1 MIKLSSPKE
10 SICFN
15 FENEDQKRFFDKAKK
30 CDIIK
35 NNNSVFLRKILSVK
49 NQSLLS
55 ETLKQSKSQIFNHVN
70 VSSYE
75 NKNLNINKSSSNL
88 TLIPNKID
96 ESFNPIL
103 SPRICLDDINFNNSF
118 KIKIS
123 PKKVFSPKIVVNKN
137 KNLRINILKEKE
149 KENDINKENIKEF
162 PLYTE
167 TIISEKD
174 NTIFDIQKN
183 LGQKIKDKYSLNTI
197 NTDCNIIPEISFS
210 NLYTKNYI
218 RKPVVIKFKNGFNCS
233 NIKNQNNNEDK
244 KDLSQEENKENI
256 HNNNQVLKKVKT
268 ETKIKPYNFYRKSNV
283 QPELYRSF
291 EDLERKS
298 LEITKRKKKSNPI
311 CTITSFKKENNLM
324 ELKES
329 LENYRLKTKYNLKRK
344 RRKKA
349 KIFNNSNNN
358 SNSIKSEIVKIK
370 NNNINSKLNN
380 YQNNKIEDYNS
391 FIKKDLNNNENS
403 RWHRQKS
410 MQFNNINLSDIN
422 ENKIKIKKNK
432 KSNLIPKMKS
442 EELLINNPNY
452 ENIKKKS
459 IKINFIEENKTEN
472 IYNITLNTND
482 VNEAFN
488 RFHISLNHAQDFNY
502 KNYIIR
508 QKYGKKHTIYEN
520 NKYQEKET
528 KNKKK
533 KEINKNSLIN
543 KKFIEDNKTN
553 ENIDELIYY
562 QSHSLLPPNKNEK
575 QIKVNKKNINGK
587 RPININSCQQNI
599 NSMLDLEDKI
609 NKEINIHLNIING
622 IEIISGFISSHQK
635 KLLKEKFFLFLNY
648 CNQIRMVNNTTL
660 ISNMSQLSDLK
671 YIKKIVQK
679 RGNNHSSKRI
689 FRNKSFNAEKQK
701 ILLLKRKEFGFF
713 EKYENCLDF
722 INKLRLFLIK
732 YSTNKKNL

>member
-49 NQSLLS
+49 NQTLLN
-55 ETLKQSKSQIFNHVN
+55 ETLKQSKSQIFNHIN
-70 VSSYE
+70 TSTYD
-75 NKNLNINKSSSNL
+75 NKNANINNSSSNL
-88 TLIPNKID
+88 TKID
-96 ESFNPIL
+96 DSFNPIL
-103 SPRICLDDINFNNSF
+103 SPRICLDDIMFNNSF
-118 KIKIS
+118 KIDIS

-137 KNLRINILKEKE
+137 KNLRLNIQKE
-149 KENDINKENIKEF
+149 KENDKNEENIKEI

-167 TIISEKD
+167 TIVSEKD
-174 NTIFDIQKN
+174 NTILDIQNN
-183 LGQKIKDKYSLNTI
+183 LGQKVKYKYSLNTI
-197 NTDCNIIPEISFS
+197 NTDCNINPEISFS

-233 NIKNQNNNEDK
+233 NIKNKNSITEK

-256 HNNNQVLKKVKT
+256 PNNNQILKKVKT
-268 ETKIKPYNFYRKSNV
+268 ESKIKPYNFYRKSNV

-311 CTITSFKKENNLM
+311 CSITCFKKENNLM

-329 LENYRLKTKYNLKRK
+329 LENYRQKTKSNLKRK

-349 KIFNNSNNN
+349 KIFNNMNNN
-358 SNSIKSEIVKIK
+358 SKSIKSETVKIK
-370 NNNINSKLNN
+370 NNNIYFKTNKSNN
-380 YQNNKIEDYNS
+380 QQSNKIEEYNS
-391 FIKKDLNNNENS
+391 FIKKDDSNNHKNS
-403 RWHRQKS
+403 HWHRQKS

-422 ENKIKIKKNK
+422 ENKIKINKSK
-432 KSNLIPKMKS
+432 KSNFIPKVRS

-459 IKINFIEENKTEN
+459 IKINFIEESKTEN
-472 IYNITLNTND
+472 IYNITLNTNN
-482 VNEAFN
+482 VTEAFN

-508 QKYGKKHTIYEN
+508 QKYGKKHNIYEN
-520 NKYQEKET
+520 NKYQEKE
-528 KNKKK
+528 KKIIKK
-533 KEINKNSLIN
+533 KEINNNSLINN

-553 ENIDELIYY
+553 ENIGELIRY
-562 QSHSLLPPNKNEK
+562 QSHSLLAPNKNEK
-575 QIKVNKKNINGK
+575 QIKVNKKNISRK
-587 RPININSCQQNI
+587 KLININSCQQNI
-599 NSMLDLEDKI
+599 NSILDIEDKI

-622 IEIISGFISSHQK
+622 IEIMSGFISSHQK
-635 KLLKEKFFLFLNY
+635 KILKEKFFLFCNF
-648 CNQIRMVNNTTL
+648 CNQIGTINNTTL
-660 ISNMSQLSDLK
+660 MSNMSQLSDLK

-701 ILLLKRKEFGFF
+701 ILLLKRKEFGFL

-722 INKLRLFLIK
+722 IKKLRLLLIK
-732 YSTNKKNL
+732 YTTSNKI